1 MISILVI
8 VITLKIIGDLM
19 QYLQLY
25 GLNGVSDVMPL
36 PIIATINPAVSNKDA
51 VFGQQWINKTTGNV
65 FVFGGTLAENAIWVS
80 IGGAATFSSITV
92 TGPATSSIDGELNI
106 NTATGDDTNIAAGAS
121 TGNVAILS
129 GTGTGTVTIGNDAAG
144 AVAIDTSADL
154 TLGANATL
162 VAIGSDAGTTDIRL
176 YSFKAVADAGTS
188 ANAAFTANAG
198 IVTVAIS
205 NLNTASAASGTITM
219 TNDTVSAT
227 SGALITATI
236 TGAGDVGFVLG
247 KVVPGVGTMT
257 IDYTN
262 DGGDGFNGGNV
273 LYLSVMVVS

>member
-65 FVFGGTLAENAIWVS
+65 FVFGGTLAGNAIWVS

-92 TGPATSSIDGELNI
+92 TGPATSSINGELNI

-144 AVAIDTSADL
+144 AVSIDTSADL

-176 YSFKAVADAGTS
+176 YSFKIDVDAAT
-188 ANAAFTANAG
+188 NPDAAFTANAG
-198 IVTVAIS
+198 IVTAAIS
-205 NLNTASAASGTITM
+205 NLNTAAAASGTITM
-219 TNDTVSAT
+219 TNDTVIAT

-247 KVVPGVGTMT
+247 KVVPGVGTLT

>member
-36 PIIATINPAVSNKDA
+36 PIIATIDPAVSNKDA

-65 FVFGGTLAENAIWVS
+65 FIFGGTLAGNAIWVS

-92 TGPATSSIDGELNI
+92 TGPATSTINGELNI
-106 NTATGDDTNIAAGAS
+106 NTATGDDTNIATGAS

-144 AVAIDTSADL
+144 AIAIDTSADL

-162 VAIGSDAGTTDIRL
+162 VAIGADAGTTDIRL
-176 YSFKAVADAGTS
+176 YSFKIDVDAGTN
-188 ANAAFTANAG
+188 ADAAFTANAG
-198 IVTVAIS
+198 IVTAAIS
-205 NLNTASAASGTITM
+205 NLNTAAAASGTITM
-219 TNDTVSAT
+219 TNDTVIAT

-247 KVVPGVGTMT
+247 KVVPGVGTLT

>member
-1 MISILVI
+1 MISILII

-36 PIIATINPAVSNKDA
+36 PIIATTNPAVSNKDA

-65 FVFGGTLAENAIWVS
+65 FVFGGTLAGNAIWVS

-92 TGPATSSIDGELNI
+92 TGPATSSINGELNI
-106 NTATGDDTNIAAGAS
+106 NTGTAYNTSIAAGAS

-198 IVTVAIS
+198 IVTAAIA
-205 NLNTASAASGTITM
+205 NLNTASGASGTITM
-219 TNDTVSAT
+219 TNDTVQAT

-236 TGAGDVGFVLG
+236 TGAGAVGFVLG
-247 KVVPGVGTMT
+247 KVVPGAGTMT
-257 IDYTN
+257 INYTN
-262 DGGDGFNGGNV
+262 DGGDAFNGGNT